1 MPKKKFSYG
10 AKTVEVKL
18 PNDCEK
24 HQFSFNRTDCYCSMC
39 HWMGEVDSLK
49 QSVKLRSVNLL
60 CPDCSSTIAEVSYH
74 FSSQDIPTQENLKD
88 TLNNNLKNTL
98 KDKVKRTRFIN

>member
-1 MPKKKFSYG
+1 MPNKKFSYG

-18 PNDCEK
+18 PNESEK

-49 QSVKLRSVNLL
+49 QSVKLRSVNLQ
-60 CPDCSSTIAEVSYH
+60 CPDCSNTIAEVSYH
-74 FSSQDIPTQENLKD
+74 FSEQDISSPDTIKANLKD
-88 TLNNNLKNTL
+88 KLKAKTKNIRY
-98 KDKVKRTRFIN
+98 VN

>member
-18 PNDCEK
+18 PNACDK
-24 HQFSFNRTDCYCSMC
+24 HQFSFSRTDCYCSKC

-49 QSVKLRSVNLL
+49 QAVKLRSVNLL
-60 CPDCSSTIAEVSYH
+60 CPDCSDVIAEVSYH
-74 FSSQDIPTQENLKD
+74 FSSKEISKTNI
-88 TLNNNLKNTL
+88 
-98 KDKVKRTRFIN
+98 VKEQLTAKKETNMH